1 MGSSPKAP
9 NPYDQAAADQ
19 SASLYSGA
27 ASSIINNANERNPYG
42 SVSYK
47 NLGYETLFDAK
58 GNKTYVP
65 RYERNVQ
72 LSPDQ
77 QKLLGLQTQAQGNAG
92 QAAVTASSQL
102 ANQFRTPLNTQ
113 GLQGWQ
119 QTAAP
124 GAVRQDQAPT
134 DRRAIEQAM
143 LSRYRENTAKQTSAE
158 DAQLAARGL
167 SPGSAGYG
175 GVADTRARAATD
187 AQQQAYLASGQESR
201 NAQAAYNQA
210 GLQRY
215 QTGSDWASAQNQLR
229 QAQLQERMGV
239 RNQLPNEIAAL
250 MGQSQVTVPQF
261 SPFSRQG
268 INAAQP
274 GGYMDSA
281 YQSQLASSNA
291 MNSGIFGLGS
301 ALLGGAMG
309 PGGFAASMFARH

>member
-1 MGSSPKAP
+1 MVSSPKAP

-47 NLGYETLFDAK
+47 NLGYETLYDAK
-58 GNKTYVP
+58 GQKTYVP

-102 ANQFRTPLNTQ
+102 AKQFKTPLDTK
-113 GLQGWQ
+113 GLQGWEM
-119 QTAAP
+119 AAKP
-124 GAVRQDQAPT
+124 GEVRQDQTPT
-134 DRRAIEQAM
+134 DRAAVENAM
-143 LSRYRENTAKQTSAE
+143 LARYRENATKQASAE

-175 GVADTRARAATD
+175 SVADTRSRADVD
-187 AQQQAYLASGQESR
+187 AMNQAYLASGNESR
-201 NAQAAYNQA
+201 AAQGAYNQA
-210 GLQRY
+210 EAQRY
-215 QTGSDWASAQNQLR
+215 GEGSDWASAANQLR
-229 QAQLQERMGV
+229 QGQLQERMAV

-250 MGQSQVTVPQF
+250 MGMGQVTVPQF
-261 SPFSRQG
+261 QPFSRQG

-274 GGYMDSA
+274 GQYMSDA
-281 YQSQLASSNA
+281 YQNQLQSSNA
-291 MNSGIFGLGS
+291 MMSGLFGLGS
-301 ALLGGAMG
+301 SLVGGGFG
-309 PGGFAASMFARH
+309 PGGFMSSIFR